1 MATVTICSDEMVKLY
16 KYIHYIYILDI
27 YSAIYIKVQWLLGGK
42 ALMPLFELESFLSS
56 NTNLI
61 GRMTDR
67 KTMVNKTQIFVYI
80 FLKMS

>member
-1 MATVTICSDEMVKLY
+1 
-16 KYIHYIYILDI
+16 
-27 YSAIYIKVQWLLGGK
+27 
-42 ALMPLFELESFLSS
+42 MPLFELESFLSS